1 MEFHVILTLAQS
13 AEAGG
18 NYATINRIVKANPG
32 NTRAG
37 LLNWALQKA
46 PAGYEGANIVF
57 FSAEPNALPI
67 SESEVGA

>member
-13 AEAGG
+13 AEDGG

-32 NTRAG
+32 NTRKG
-37 LLNWALQKA
+37 LLNWAFQKA
-46 PAGYEGANIVF
+46 PEGFEGANIVF
-57 FSAEPNALPI
+57 FSAEPNVLPS